1 MTKEGECMDIR
12 IHEQLYSDGISDRK
26 LASFKKKIKNK
37 SPKLD
42 LFLVTLPLGQEGL
55 LEVYWYPEL
64 LQKHYMQMKQELV
77 VVGIATSRDE
87 AFHLIEQIVLDVGIE
102 DGHVPIKDYFKV
114 SK

>member
-1 MTKEGECMDIR
+1 MDIR

-26 LASFKKKIKNK
+26 LTSYKKKLKKK

-64 LQKHYMQMKQELV
+64 LQKHYQQMNQELI
-77 VVGIATSRDE
+77 VVGIATSRDM
-87 AFHLIEQIVLDVGIE
+87 AFHLIEEIVVDVGVDAGTI
-102 DGHVPIKDYFKV
+102 PIRDYFKV
-114 SK
+114 SE